1 MIKMTGF
8 KEIDTVIKQLPHQL
22 NHTILQQIHARA
34 VQPYIKAAYFAAP
47 LKTGGTA
54 ESIGVIRPG
63 VSRAG
68 SVGLII
74 AGPRRSG
81 RYKGRLAHLIEFGT
95 KQRRLKG
102 RGQYRS
108 GTNRGTMPRR
118 PFLRPSWDRTQ
129 NQVLEGIRIATG
141 QVVYNFMR
149 RTIKRYG

>member
-8 KEIDTVIKQLPHQL
+8 TEIDKVIRQLPHQL

-34 VQPYIKAAYFAAP
+34 VRPYIKAAYFAAP
-47 LKTGGTA
+47 LKSGKTA

-63 VSRAG
+63 RNRAG

-74 AGPRRSG
+74 AGPRRG
-81 RYKGRLAHLIEFGT
+81 RFGGNVAHLAEFGT
-95 KQRRLKG
+95 KQRRLIG

-129 NQVLEGIRIATG
+129 NQVLEGIRVATG
-141 QVVYNFMR
+141 QVVYNFMK

>member
-34 VQPYIKAAYFAAP
+34 VRPYIKAAYFAAP

-63 VSRAG
+63 VRRAG

-74 AGPRRSG
+74 AGPRRSR
-81 RYKGRLAHLIEFGT
+81 RYKGHLAHLVEFGT
-95 KQRRLKG
+95 KQRRLRG

-108 GTNRGTMPRR
+108 GANRGTMPRR

-129 NQVLEGIRIATG
+129 NRVLEGIRVATG
-141 QVVYNFMR
+141 QVIYNFIR